1 MTTLGAQQ
9 DLRTRPLA
17 GANNS
22 AQRTTS
28 RRIILLLTA
37 AVLFLCVALPAVADA
52 SSAAPAPTVVRAFRL
67 TVPGYSGL
75 RITSAIST
83 GPSQRRRVKVT
94 YTVTVTVKHK
104 GKKKKKKEKRTKL
117 VTETVNSKQE
127 WVVVTSGLE
136 AEVLSV
142 TAARKVGVVATS
154 LLPPAGVP
162 SGQTSLEPTFGS
174 VEVAGHVWVLD
185 YSATLAPLYAISP
198 SGHVLEAATLAGDLT
213 DMTAGPDNTIDV
225 TDNAGN
231 LDRCA
236 INKQPYASCRAVPV
250 PTKFDSGPVDAIGQG
265 GGRVWFTD
273 DAGELASFNPAKD
286 SFAGPYGDLR
296 TGAVLTGEASA
307 DPGTIATAAN
317 GDMYV
322 AAGEGSDPLFENNL
336 IRAIAPR
343 TGARVTSVSR
353 GLTNV
358 VALTA
363 ASDGNI
369 WFVNE
374 KNASTGAGTVGVLNT
389 LYGTLHQYN
398 IPTGYRLPASGVSI
412 DPGPIGSDTVFF
424 TLQANAGAKAAL
436 GEVTGI

>member
-1 MTTLGAQQ
+1 M
-9 DLRTRPLA
+9 LA
-17 GANNS
+17 GANKS
-22 AQRTTS
+22 APRTSS
-28 RRIILLLTA
+28 RRIVVLLTA
-37 AVLFLCVALPAVADA
+37 AALLLCVVVPAAAAA
-52 SSAAPAPTVVRAFRL
+52 SSTAPAPKVRAFKL

-75 RITSAIST
+75 RITSGIST
-83 GPSQRRRVKVT
+83 GPSQRRRVKVK
-94 YTVTVTVKHK
+94 YTVTVTVTVKQKH
-104 GKKKKKKEKRTKL
+104 KKKKIKKKEERTKF

-127 WVVVTSGLE
+127 WVVVSSGLE

-142 TAARKVGVVATS
+142 TAARKVGVVASS
-154 LLPPAGVP
+154 LLPPASVP

-174 VEVAGHVWVLD
+174 VEADGHVWVLD
-185 YSATLAPLYAISP
+185 YSAPLAPLYAISP
-198 SGHVLEAATLAGDLT
+198 RDQVLETATLTGDLT

-236 INKQPYASCRAVPV
+236 IDKQPHASCKAVPV

-273 DAGELASFNPAKD
+273 DAGELASFNPSKD
-286 SFAGPYGDLR
+286 SFAGPFGDLR

-336 IRAIAPR
+336 IRTIAPR
-343 TGARVTSVSR
+343 TGAPVTSVSS

-374 KNASTGAGTVGVLNT
+374 TNASTGAGTVGVLNT
-389 LYGTLHQYN
+389 LYRTVHQYKLPN
-398 IPTGYRLPASGVSI
+398 GYRLPPSGVSI

-424 TLQANAGAKAAL
+424 TLQTDAGSKASL

>member
-1 MTTLGAQQ
+1 MIVT
-9 DLRTRPLA
+9 
-17 GANNS
+17 NS
-22 AQRTTS
+22 ASDVTS
-28 RRIILLLTA
+28 SRIIRLLVA
-37 AVLFLCVALPAVADA
+37 AALILALALPASADA
-52 SSAAPAPTVVRAFRL
+52 STTSSATQVHAFKL
-67 TVPGYSGL
+67 TLPGYSGL
-75 RITSAIST
+75 HITSAISA

-94 YTVTVTVKHK
+94 YTVIVTVTVKHK
-104 GKKKKKKEKRTKL
+104 HKKKKIQKREKRSKW

-154 LLPPAGVP
+154 LLPPATAP

-174 VEVAGHVWVLD
+174 VEVDGHVWVLD
-185 YSATLAPLYAISP
+185 YSATQAPLYAIAP
-198 SGHVLEAATLAGDLT
+198 SGRVFDTASLTGDLT

-231 LDRCA
+231 LDRCG
-236 INKQPYASCRAVPV
+236 ISKLPYASCKVVPV

-273 DAGELASFNPAKD
+273 DAGELASFNPSKN
-286 SFAGPYGDLR
+286 SFAGPFGDLR
-296 TGAVLTGEASA
+296 TGAVITGEASA
-307 DPGTIATAAN
+307 DPGTIASTAN
-317 GDMYV
+317 GDLYV
-322 AAGEGSDPLFENNL
+322 AAGEGSDPTFENNL
-336 IRAIAPR
+336 IRLIRPQ
-343 TGARVTSVSR
+343 TGARATSFSR

-374 KNASTGAGTVGVLNT
+374 TNASTGAGTVGMLNT
-389 LYGTLHQYN
+389 VSGAIRQY
-398 IPTGYRLPASGVSI
+398 PLPKGYRLPPSGVSI
-412 DPGPIGSDTVFF
+412 DPGPVGSSTVFF
-424 TLQANAGAKAAL
+424 TLQTTVGAKASL

>member
-1 MTTLGAQQ
+1 MIVT
-9 DLRTRPLA
+9 
-17 GANNS
+17 NS
-22 AQRTTS
+22 APRATTS
-28 RRIILLLTA
+28 RIVQLLTVA
-37 AVLFLCVALPAVADA
+37 ALVLCVALPAAADA
-52 SSAAPAPTVVRAFRL
+52 STGPSAPQVHAFRL
-67 TVPGYSGL
+67 TLPGYSGL

-94 YTVTVTVKHK
+94 YTVIVTVKHTH
-104 GKKKKKKEKRTKL
+104 KKKQVQKKEKRTKW

-142 TAARKVGVVATS
+142 TAARRVGVVATS
-154 LLPPAGVP
+154 LLPPASVP

-174 VEVAGHVWVLD
+174 VEVDGHVWVLD
-185 YSATLAPLYAISP
+185 YSAPLAPLYAISP
-198 SGHVLEAATLAGDLT
+198 SDHVFQTATLAGDLT

-231 LDRCA
+231 LDRCG
-236 INKQPYASCRAVPV
+236 INKQPQASCKVVPV

-273 DAGELASFNPAKD
+273 DAGELASFNPSRD

-296 TGAVLTGEASA
+296 TGAVITGEASA
-307 DPGTIATAAN
+307 DPGTIASAAN
-317 GDMYV
+317 GDLYV
-322 AAGEGSDPLFENNL
+322 AAGEGSDPLFQNNL
-336 IRAIAPR
+336 IREIRPS
-343 TGARVTSVSR
+343 TGARATSFSK

-363 ASDGNI
+363 AADGNI
-369 WFVNE
+369 WFMNE
-374 KNASTGAGTVGVLNT
+374 TNASTGAGNVGVLNT
-389 LYGTLHQYN
+389 LYGTVRQYKL
-398 IPTGYRLPASGVSI
+398 PKGYRMPPSGASI
-412 DPGPIGSDTVFF
+412 DPGPVGSDTVFF
-424 TLQANAGAKAAL
+424 TLQTTTGAKAAL

>member
-1 MTTLGAQQ
+1 VIVT
-9 DLRTRPLA
+9 
-17 GANNS
+17 NS
-22 AQRTTS
+22 ALGVTS
-28 RRIILLLTA
+28 SRIIRLLVA
-37 AVLFLCVALPAVADA
+37 AALILAVALPA
-52 SSAAPAPTVVRAFRL
+52 SAAASPTSSGLQVHAFKLRL
-67 TVPGYSGL
+67 PGYSGL
-75 RITSAIST
+75 QITSAIST

-94 YTVTVTVKHK
+94 YTVVVTVTVKHK
-104 GKKKKKKEKRTKL
+104 HKKKKIHKREKRSKW

-154 LLPPAGVP
+154 LLPSATAP

-174 VEVAGHVWVLD
+174 VEVDGHVWVLD
-185 YSATLAPLYAISP
+185 YSATAAPLYAIAP
-198 SGHVLEAATLAGDLT
+198 SGRVFETASLTGDLT

-236 INKQPYASCRAVPV
+236 INKQPYSSCKVVPV

-273 DAGELASFNPAKD
+273 DAGELASFNPATN
-286 SFAGPYGDLR
+286 SFAGPFGDLR
-296 TGAVLTGEASA
+296 TGAVITGEASA
-307 DPGTIATAAN
+307 DPGTIASAAN
-317 GDMYV
+317 GELYV
-322 AAGEGSDPLFENNL
+322 AAGEGSDPTFENNL
-336 IRAIAPR
+336 IRVIRPR
-343 TGARVTSVSR
+343 TGVRATSFSR
-353 GLTNV
+353 GLTDV

-374 KNASTGAGTVGVLNT
+374 TNASTGAGTVGVLNT
-389 LYGTLHQYN
+389 VSGVIRQYTL
-398 IPTGYRLPASGVSI
+398 PKGYRLPPSGVSI
-412 DPGPIGSDTVFF
+412 DPGPVGSSTVFF
-424 TLQANAGAKAAL
+424 TLETTVGAKASL